1 MSRDLNVNIQDLE
14 KFLNALTI
22 FQDAMHDRVKS
33 LEAGWQTCDESWQGD
48 AKQQFKKEFTPTLST
63 MNSALKA
70 GDEAVEWL
78 QKFHELVEEF
88 ERN

>member
-1 MSRDLNVNIQDLE
+1 MSQDLNVNIQDLE
-14 KFLNALTI
+14 KFLNALTV

-33 LEAGWQTCDESWQGD
+33 LEAGWQTCDESWQGN
-48 AKQQFKKEFTPTLST
+48 AKQQFEKEFTPTLST
-63 MNSALKA
+63 MNSALQA